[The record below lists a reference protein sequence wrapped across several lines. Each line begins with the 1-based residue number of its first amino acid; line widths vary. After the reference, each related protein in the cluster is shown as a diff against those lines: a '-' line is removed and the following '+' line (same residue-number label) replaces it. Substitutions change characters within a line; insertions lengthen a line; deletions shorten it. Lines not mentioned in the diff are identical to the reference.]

1 MKHKKTICIV
11 LISMLIPT
19 IIFISLAYVTFQAVM
34 NMGSVQIETKVKN
47 YDALTKQAPKQA
59 TVFFGDSITELYPLE
74 DFYSDYVVETKT
86 PVLNRGISSE
96 KTAGMLARLEKEII
110 PLHAKHLIMLM
121 GINDIFDGIK
131 PEEIANHIEEIIVM
145 MKEKSPETQLI
156 LQAIY
161 PINEQ
166 DRDSFYEKM
175 MMKGN
180 GNESVKETNKLLE
193 ALAKKH
199 DITFININPL
209 LSDENGNLKHAYA
222 YDGLHPNTSGYR
234 IISEKL
240 KDLLYEGAS

>member
-19 IIFISLAYVTFQAVM
+19 IIFMSLAYVTFQAVM

-47 YDALTKQAPKQA
+47 YDALTKQAPKHA

-96 KTAGMLARLEKEII
+96 KTAGMLTRLEKEII

-222 YDGLHPNTSGYR
+222 YDGLHPNASGYR
-234 IISEKL
+234 IISDEIK
-240 KDLLYEGAS
+240 KVIK

>member
-1 MKHKKTICIV
+1 MKHKKTIRIV
-11 LISMLIPT
+11 IISILIPT
-19 IIFISLAYVTFQAVM
+19 VIFMTLAYVTFQAVM
-34 NMGSVQIETKVKN
+34 HMGSEQIQTKVKN
-47 YDALTKQAPKQA
+47 YDTLTSTSPKHA

-74 DFYSDYVVETKT
+74 DFYSDYVIETKT

-131 PEEIANHIEEIIVM
+131 PEEIANHIEEMIVI

-166 DRDSFYEKM
+166 DRDSFYEKL

-180 GNESVKETNKLLE
+180 GNESVQKTNKLLE

-199 DITFININPL
+199 DITFININSL

-222 YDGLHPNTSGYR
+222 YDGLHPNASGYR
-234 IISEKL
+234 IISDEIKKL
-240 KDLLYEGAS
+240 IK